1 MDVFYLFYRLRL
13 EGIYKIK
20 NRFFFMLYIFV
31 LNKEIFVKILNI
43 KLSFIVLDV
52 YVLFVEVNLVYL
64 YVYVILENLMIE
76 KFLMFDK
83 LY

>member
-20 NRFFFMLYIFV
+20 NRFFFMFYIFV

-64 YVYVILENLMIE
+64 YVILENLMIE

>member
-31 LNKEIFVKILNI
+31 LNKEIFVKILNFKI
-43 KLSFIVLDV
+43 KFYCVRYI
-52 YVLFVEVNLVYL
+52 
-64 YVYVILENLMIE
+64 
-76 KFLMFDK
+76 
-83 LY
+83 

>member
-64 YVYVILENLMIE
+64 YVILENLMIE